1 MRGLSYLICSLWSCV
16 IRIQSSASFFLFLFT
31 YLSQHKYI
39 LRKIEDIKN
48 KVKWEICII
57 SDKLGYKIGS
67 FSVSL
72 CVSPYLFP
80 SISLCVSP
88 PLSVSPFLSFF
99 LCLPLSLS
107 LSVSL
112 SLSHHWQKS
121 TEHEL
126 ALTHIDFPLHRF
138 LKCSVDPCQAISS
151 LAEHAY
157 HLPICP
163 HLDLRCPYDELNKD
177 IIFPTGVTGPK
188 PHCPWCDS

>member
-80 SISLCVSP
+80 SISLSVSP
-88 PLSVSPFLSFF
+88 PLS
-99 LCLPLSLS
+99 LCLPFSLFF
-107 LSVSL
+107 SVSL
-112 SLSHHWQKS
+112 SLSLCLSPYLCLTTGRRVQS
-121 TEHEL
+121 TSWPWLILISHCTGFL
-126 ALTHIDFPLHRF
+126 SALLIRV
-138 LKCSVDPCQAISS
+138 KQ
-151 LAEHAY
+151 
-157 HLPICP
+157 
-163 HLDLRCPYDELNKD
+163 
-177 IIFPTGVTGPK
+177 
-188 PHCPWCDS
+188 